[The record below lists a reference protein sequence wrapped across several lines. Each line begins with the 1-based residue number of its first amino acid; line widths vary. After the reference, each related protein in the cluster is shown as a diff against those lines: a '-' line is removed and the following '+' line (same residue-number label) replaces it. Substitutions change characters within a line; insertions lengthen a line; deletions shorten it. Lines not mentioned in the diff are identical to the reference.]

1 MISPMALI
9 PNESYAA
16 DGKVRDVFASK
27 HWIGEGLLSN
37 EVTNHRLLTVAP
49 QHTSPV
55 TSSCAINIYL
65 RIGGGNLKVTLVVI
79 PTCIQQQTFYL
90 FTQPLQALSNE

>member
-1 MISPMALI
+1 MNTVLDDFTMALI

-49 QHTSPV
+49 QHTSPIEAAV
-55 TSSCAINIYL
+55 AQSTYI
-65 RIGGGNLKVTLVVI
+65 
-79 PTCIQQQTFYL
+79 
-90 FTQPLQALSNE
+90 

>member
-1 MISPMALI
+1 MALI

-16 DGKVRDVFASK
+16 PGKVRDVFASK
-27 HWIGEGLLSN
+27 QWIGEGLLSN

-55 TSSCAINIYL
+55 
-65 RIGGGNLKVTLVVI
+65 
-79 PTCIQQQTFYL
+79 
-90 FTQPLQALSNE
+90 

>member
-16 DGKVRDVFASK
+16 PGKVRDVFASK

-49 QHTSPV
+49 QHTSLV
-55 TSSCAINIYL
+55 QRIEML
-65 RIGGGNLKVTLVVI
+65 RHIGLGGVDFGQK
-79 PTCIQQQTFYL
+79 
-90 FTQPLQALSNE
+90 FTHVFFRVA